1 MDDSVIVL
9 DDTQSSLEIIEDG
22 VEDGELDDS
31 EVMVVEA
38 ASETS
43 STTEILPT
51 IEGSPSLGTQEPT
64 QSLVFEVKFHN
75 KEHFDDLHHKMLDV
89 LGEAFEG
96 RHLDYRTNEAEL
108 VIGAYDAGEMQ
119 PQSPTTPDPNTE
131 DLFMIDTSPAP
142 KLVVSQVPSYRR
154 SNTDV
159 LDEETEARKKL
170 KAEAV
175 NKCIRPKNQS
185 SCFNCGEAGHSLREC
200 LQPRNNVRIQ
210 RARKKISHRMERYH
224 VDFEQKFGHLR
235 PGKISTKTR
244 HAMGYNR
251 NELPFMFYRLRVM
264 GYPPAWL
271 EDAKMQSSGIAI
283 FNADGTEVTQSDD
296 EEGVSN
302 AFKYDLNKIVEF
314 PGFNVEPGAKFFDD
328 FRHHNVPPFQK
339 SQLKDN
345 FIRSLGERIS
355 KGYRRKKLLDLPAPH
370 DESPT
375 TTAQTNFVEYDMDV
389 EEEAEETGHPPL
401 PATESTGKCLPPPPP
416 PPPAEEEGEERSQS
430 PSIEDLK
437 AQQEKLLLQLES
449 NTSLDT
455 SSLTADESIT
465 PTTQTQTQSSP
476 RTMTQAQSAPTT
488 PSGTR
493 DLTTRQFKA
502 TFEGTPI
509 LKFSKFDQLPDDS
522 NFRVGVC
529 DVLNFENLPDSTGKY
544 EQMKDL
550 LKNVREKMVKL
561 QNED

>member
-9 DDTQSSLEIIEDG
+9 DDTQPSGEIIEVD

-31 EVMVVEA
+31 EIVVVA
-38 ASETS
+38 AADTRP
-43 STTEILPT
+43 STDKLPT
-51 IEGSPSLGTQEPT
+51 TDDNPSLRTQENN
-64 QSLVFEVKFHN
+64 QNEADGLVFEVKFCN
-75 KEHFDDLHHKMLDV
+75 KEHFASLHHKMLDV
-89 LGEAFEG
+89 LGAGFVG
-96 RHLDYRTNEAEL
+96 RHLDYRTNVEEL
-108 VIGAYDAGEMQ
+108 VIGAFDGGVMQ
-119 PQSPTTPDPNTE
+119 PQSPSSPDLDTSNV
-131 DLFMIDTSPAP
+131 FMIDTSPAP
-142 KLVVSQVPSYRR
+142 KLMVSQVPSYKR

-159 LDEETEARKKL
+159 LDEDTEARKKL

-185 SCFNCGEAGHSLREC
+185 ACFNCGETGHSLREC
-200 LQPRNNVRIQ
+200 PQPRNNVRIQ
-210 RARKKISHRMERYH
+210 RARKKISYRMERYH
-224 VDFEQKFGHLR
+224 VDIEQRFGHLR

-251 NELPFMFYRLRVM
+251 NELPFMFYRLRVL

-271 EDAKMQSSGIAI
+271 EDAKMQSSGISI
-283 FNADGTEVTQSDD
+283 FNADGTEVSKSDD
-296 EEGVSN
+296 EEGVAN
-302 AFKYDLNKIVEF
+302 TFKYDLNKIVEF
-314 PGFNVEPGAKFFDD
+314 PGFNVEPGGRFFDD
-328 FRHHNVPPFQK
+328 FQHHNVPPFQK
-339 SQLKDN
+339 SQLKEN
-345 FIRSLGERIS
+345 FIKSLGENIS

-370 DESPT
+370 DSSPT
-375 TTAQTNFVEYDMDV
+375 TTEKTNFVEYDMDV
-389 EEEAEETGHPPL
+389 EEAEESGHPPL
-401 PATESTGKCLPPPPP
+401 PASEPNSISLPPPPP
-416 PPPAEEEGEERSQS
+416 PLQEKKEARSQS

-455 SSLTADESIT
+455 SSITADESISQT
-465 PTTQTQTQSSP
+465 TLTQT
-476 RTMTQAQSAPTT
+476 QSAPTT

-493 DLTTRQFKA
+493 DLASRQFKA

-509 LKFSKFDQLPDDS
+509 LKFSEFNQLPVDS
-522 NFRVGVC
+522 NFRVGVS
-529 DVLNFENLPDSTGKY
+529 DVIHFDNLPDSTGKY